1 MHRLRSLLALA
12 LLVLA
17 PGCKKSVPPP
27 TAPPPP
33 PAAGATARNPSPAP
47 SPPAILEFDGAPR
60 TIERGQSAILRW
72 RVNEATEVSISPG
85 IGPVGNSAK
94 REISPVQTTTYTLT
108 AKGPGGVAS
117 SSLMIV
123 VAVAPPPPPAPR
135 PRSGESLVAALQ
147 DAYFDYNSSDLRNDA
162 RTALVNDAAVLKQLL
177 SESPSAVILIEGHCD
192 ERGSAEYNL
201 GLGDRRA
208 SVARE
213 FLVELQ
219 VPADR
224 VRAISYGKER
234 PQCVDA
240 TEECWQRNRRVHFVV
255 GGP

>member
-1 MHRLRSLLALA
+1 MYSLKSLPALA

-17 PGCKKSVPPP
+17 AGCKKSVPLP

-33 PAAGATARNPSPAP
+33 PPTAGANARNPAPAP

-60 TIERGQSAILRW
+60 TIERGQSATLRW
-72 RVNEATEVSISPG
+72 RVNDATEVSITPG
-85 IGPVGNSAK
+85 IGPVANSAR
-94 REISPVQTTTYTLT
+94 REISPVQTTPYTLT

-117 SSLMIV
+117 SSLTV
-123 VAVAPPPPPAPR
+123 VVTVAPPPPQ
-135 PRSGESLVAALQ
+135 PRSGESLVAALR
-147 DAYFDYNSSDLRNDA
+147 DAYFDYNSSDLGNEA
-162 RTALVNDAAVLKQLL
+162 RTVLVNDAAVLKQLL
-177 SESPSAVILIEGHCD
+177 SESPSAVILVEGHCD
-192 ERGSAEYNL
+192 DRGSAEYNL

-208 SVARE
+208 TIATE
-213 FLVELQ
+213 FLLELQ

-234 PQCVDA
+234 PQCVED